1 MPTNIYVD
9 TNIVIDICDIK
20 RPEHHASLSLVQA
33 YLKEGRL
40 FINSD
45 TLATLFYVLRNRV
58 KFSLEETLERMYFV
72 YDIFTVVAVD
82 EHIFLQGLQLCSS
95 GTSSDYEDAVQYM
108 CAKKINADVIVTND
122 QNFVSEDIEIVRT
135 RA

>member
-20 RPEHHASLSLVQA
+20 RPAHHASLSLVQA
-33 YLKEGRL
+33 YLKEGKL

-58 KFSLEETLERMYFV
+58 KFSLEETVERMYFV

-108 CAKKINADVIVTND
+108 CAKKVKADVIVTND